1 MGVVVGALTCSAIEH
16 RIRGL
21 GWLDLGHMKGV
32 DVTAT
37 TDPALR
43 AGAGLEGDRTFTW
56 IRSAKRTW
64 LMFGFPSFPEPME
77 D

>member
-1 MGVVVGALTCSAIEH
+1 
-16 RIRGL
+16 
-21 GWLDLGHMKGV
+21 MKGV